1 MKKAVQNG
9 GKVPVAGR
17 IYSLAEREQ
26 LLKDLKAKRIA
37 DAEEAKHAVV
47 QAAPT
52 RPRIAIP

>member
-1 MKKAVQNG
+1 MKRAVQSG
-9 GKVPVAGR
+9 GQVKAMGR